1 MSFLSHWQASLII
14 IGWGYASCGMLF
26 VLATK
31 RDLLARSS
39 RKLFLEFPDIAVALG
54 IIIVLIPQY
63 GTGVVTKY
71 VLTSLFK

>member
-14 IGWGYASCGMLF
+14 IGWSYASCGMLF

-39 RKLFLEFPDIAVALG
+39 RKLCLEFPDIAVALG

-63 GTGVVTKY
+63 GAGVVTKY